1 MASNEREMEA
11 IRDRIADLEK
21 RVAALEVEAGK
32 QPSNSQQPS
41 ASPGKESPAASPG
54 MGSPDVLSQLLGS
67 PFPEGLLDAG
77 DWAIANMSTEADW
90 QMALLS
96 PPEVP
101 VTVTV
106 SPEPYEVGGNPVT
119 VSERTPTPDSISAP
133 GRAREPSKVGGLQM
147 VQEYTRGC
155 GMTASGALPTD
166 STDGADSLLGARSE
180 AVLVVGDS
188 MVRRARFS
196 APPPYYLTVRAR
208 GGLSWTRDLS
218 WARRQVLAWAAAS
231 RAEGRHLG
239 PVLVWV
245 GGNDVYPG
253 PDGRRG
259 EPVVARLGALLEDLT
274 KEVPEVILVGPTP
287 RPKHDEGLPWNRT
300 PAFLL
305 ERDLLTLRNRN
316 GVQVICVGRR
326 VCRWRNGKNRGY
338 HVHASVYFDQ
348 DLVHLSGP
356 GYERMSERLP
366 SWLAMGAAR
375 LR

>member
-11 IRDRIADLEK
+11 IRDRIMDLEK
-21 RVAALEVEAGK
+21 RVAALEVEAGR
-32 QPSNSQQPS
+32 QPNKSQQPG

-54 MGSPDVLSQLLGS
+54 RGSPDVLSQLLGS

-90 QMALLS
+90 RMALLS
-96 PPEVP
+96 PPGVPVP
-101 VTVTV
+101 VTVA
-106 SPEPYEVGGNPVT
+106 PEP
-119 VSERTPTPDSISAP
+119 SE
-133 GRAREPSKVGGLQM
+133 VGGLQM
-147 VQEYTRGC
+147 VREDTLSC

-166 STDGADSLLGARSE
+166 STDGAAPLLGARSE

-218 WARRQVLAWAAAS
+218 WVRRQILAWAATS

-253 PDGRRG
+253 PDGCRK
-259 EPVVARLGALLEDLT
+259 EPVVAKVGALLEDLI

-287 RPKHDEGLPWNRT
+287 RPKHDEGQPWNRT

-305 ERDLLTLRNRN
+305 ERDMLALRNPN
-316 GVQVICVGRR
+316 QGVQVICVGRR
-326 VCRWRNGKNRGY
+326 VCRWRNGRNRGY
-338 HVHASVYFDQ
+338 YVHAS
-348 DLVHLSGP
+348 
-356 GYERMSERLP
+356 
-366 SWLAMGAAR
+366 
-375 LR
+375 